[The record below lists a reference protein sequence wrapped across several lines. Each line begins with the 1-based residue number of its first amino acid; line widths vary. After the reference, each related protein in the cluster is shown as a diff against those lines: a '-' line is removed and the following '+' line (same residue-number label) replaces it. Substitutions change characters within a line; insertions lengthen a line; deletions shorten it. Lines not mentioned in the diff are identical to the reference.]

1 MYEHKTLSE
10 IVKQL
15 ESCKYECEGG
25 ALENNIAFT
34 KLKEIA
40 DKVSVPL
47 GAVVILQRTNLEKIA
62 QMVCDTENQPH
73 QYIGDIE
80 GFTELLKEKIAKNCL
95 ADFNDAVIDI
105 VPDSDY
111 DKVNAIYNRLLSA
124 LSK

>member
-1 MYEHKTLSE
+1 M
-10 IVKQL
+10 
-15 ESCKYECEGG
+15 
-25 ALENNIAFT
+25 T
-34 KLKEIA
+34 KDEAIQSLKDGNKLTHRYFA
-40 DKVSVPL
+40 DGDISNLVEAP
-47 GAVVILQRTNLEKIA
+47 VILQRTNLEKIA